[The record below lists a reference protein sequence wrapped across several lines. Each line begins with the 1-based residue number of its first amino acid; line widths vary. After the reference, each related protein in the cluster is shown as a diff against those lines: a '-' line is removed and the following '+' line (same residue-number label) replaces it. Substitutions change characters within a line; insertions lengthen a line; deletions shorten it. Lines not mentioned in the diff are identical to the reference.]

1 MGVDRVGLA
10 PSAASLPVG
19 LLALDNGQ
27 AGGSHRAGQADTVAT
42 SALDGHHH
50 SRSRRH
56 LDNPGQQLGEAG
68 IIIAD
73 LACPDRDAGRER
85 DLHLVGVAVGV
96 DTDDGV
102 DEFCQHGHRP
112 GPSCRER
119 VYRRHRSR

>member
-50 SRSRRH
+50 SGPGATSTIQASNSAKPQSSLLILRVPIARPVGSAISTSWESRWVST
-56 LDNPGQQLGEAG
+56 PTTA
-68 IIIAD
+68 
-73 LACPDRDAGRER
+73 
-85 DLHLVGVAVGV
+85 
-96 DTDDGV
+96 
-102 DEFCQHGHRP
+102 
-112 GPSCRER
+112 
-119 VYRRHRSR
+119 